1 MYTTK
6 RKKKSNGLL
15 GVFIF
20 LMILAVVAG
29 AALILSRGIGL
40 IEALSPNVSGEGL
53 DPSDITGHGI
63 SSDNL
68 AAYGITP
75 EDQLD
80 SSDPLVAEFMDHFD
94 EFTPEMVKLFV
105 KNPDAREYVLGYL
118 DHKDDTQAGELTAEE
133 CSGSA
138 VPLLLQWDERWGY
151 ITYGSGPIGITGCG
165 PTCLAMAASYLKADS
180 SCTPASVAAFSETN
194 GYYVSGEGTKWSLI
208 AEGSAQFGLS
218 CEELPLWEDSMVSA
232 LSDGKVIIVNMGPG
246 DFTDA
251 GHYIVITGYSE
262 GLFKINDPNS
272 PTRSARGWSYSE
284 LESQIR
290 CLWALSA

>member
-6 RKKKSNGLL
+6 RKKKSSGLL
-15 GVFIF
+15 GVFIL
-20 LMILAVVAG
+20 LMIMAVVAG
-29 AALILSRGIGL
+29 AALILSGRIGL
-40 IEALSPNVSGEGL
+40 PEGL
-53 DPSDITGHGI
+53 KNGITGRGGAPDDITGYGT
-63 SSDNL
+63 SSEDL
-68 AAYGITP
+68 TAYGITP

-80 SSDPLVAEFMDHFD
+80 SSDPQVAEFMAHID
-94 EFTPEMVKLFV
+94 EFTPELTKLFI
-105 KNPDAREYVLGYL
+105 KNPDAREYVLGYPE
-118 DHKDDTQAGELTAEE
+118 HKDDTQAGELTAQE
-133 CSGSA
+133 CSGGA

-165 PTCLAMAASYLKADS
+165 PTCLAMAASYLNADS
-180 SCTPASVAAFSETN
+180 TCTPASVAAFSEAN
-194 GYYVSGEGTKWSLI
+194 GYYVSGEGTKWSLMT
-208 AEGSAQFGLS
+208 EGSAQFGLS
-218 CEELPLWEDSMVSA
+218 CEELPLWEDSMTAA
-232 LSDGKVIIVNMGPG
+232 LSEGKVIIVNMGPG

-251 GHYIVITGYSE
+251 GHYIVISGYSD